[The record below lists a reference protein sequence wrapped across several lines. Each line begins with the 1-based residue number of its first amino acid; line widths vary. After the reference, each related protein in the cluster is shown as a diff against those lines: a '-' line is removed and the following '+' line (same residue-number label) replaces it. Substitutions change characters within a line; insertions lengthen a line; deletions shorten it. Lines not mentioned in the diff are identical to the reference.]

1 MRATVPAAYLLRG
14 FLFWVNRE
22 RSTTDGYGFRPQV
35 ILAFKNLFSN
45 FLLFPRKNRLKE
57 QTALH
62 LSTKPLMN
70 VLWLGT
76 VLLTRGAIVALKRS
90 YRVFLFKDSDSLA
103 RQWLAVFFGLSFGAL
118 FSLHSQPCHFLL
130 NTNRKCRSL
139 SVCLRKPQILRSCYT
154 LIVQQTKLCTTSL

>member
-35 ILAFKNLFSN
+35 ILVFKNLFSN
-45 FLLFPRKNRLKE
+45 LLLFQRKNWLKE

-76 VLLTRGAIVALKRS
+76 VLLTLGAIVALKRS

-103 RQWLAVFFGLSFGAL
+103 SQWLAGFFWPVVRRTF
-118 FSLHSQPCHFLL
+118 FS
-130 NTNRKCRSL
+130 SL
-139 SVCLRKPQILRSCYT
+139 TT
-154 LIVQQTKLCTTSL
+154 LPFFVEYEQKVS